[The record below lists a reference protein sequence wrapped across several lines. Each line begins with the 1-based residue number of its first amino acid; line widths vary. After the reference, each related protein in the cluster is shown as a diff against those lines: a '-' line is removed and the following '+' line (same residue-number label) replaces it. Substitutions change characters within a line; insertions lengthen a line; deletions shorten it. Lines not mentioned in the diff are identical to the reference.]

1 MAFNLPNSP
10 YNGPPPLVLEYSDDD
25 MAQIHAS
32 AELTVFIQ
40 LFGRKMGCYQLGSCI
55 HGFFNLDG
63 RVEVT
68 EHGHCRYSAKFSS
81 QGDYDRA
88 IQRSSWQISDHHVI
102 EVYKWE
108 PNFQFGKVPLLAVG
122 DFVEARVE
130 GLPVE
135 YCIDNAVLKI
145 GNAVCEPLGCPV
157 YMVDTL
163 NGKPP
168 RFWFLLTGSTCL
180 DLPLHVQING
190 GPLVGLSYSRA
201 QQCYHCGRYGH
212 FRKTCP
218 ELNQRIRSPNRATPS
233 NSGPIRVHRP
243 HLGRQPAPV
252 SYVSP
257 RTSFP
262 AETHEGTTGSEESHE
277 GTTSSGESHEGTT
290 SSEES
295 HEETTSSE
303 ESHEGTTSSEECHE
317 GTTSSITPFSPI
329 EFFAGSSGSTS
340 PSRLI
345 EETKMSPK
353 GAMLVENGM
362 ESKPKCYNMGEEVS
376 GIDVAVRVSHLNYQ
390 RGNQRWVS
398 ITPRAGDGPR
408 CSKKLLC
415 TSIENAEDRNAIRA
429 IKDTCYE
436 NNVSMAI
443 VFDKSSVLSNDDRIV
458 RCFGFSDSYCAEMI
472 FRRFREDGSAVDV
485 KGNCLLMWNAEEL
498 RVNVSPVS
506 YGNTPLLS
514 QHLEFNASWVV
525 SESDSDES
533 SNGFSSSEGEGSI
546 GSSVSSDE
554 YSRNGDI
561 DSDESSLFSSAGE
574 GVSNESSAS
583 SSSSNESLIFLPNG
597 ATDSEASSLFSTD
610 AEEISNGSSAPSS
623 SEEGNDSF
631 ILSPN
636 GE

>member
-1 MAFNLPNSP
+1 MAFDYVNSP
-10 YNGPPPLVLEYSDDD
+10 PLIINYSADD
-25 MAQIHAS
+25 MAQIHANVKF
-32 AELTVFIQ
+32 TVFIQ
-40 LFGRKMGCYQLGSCI
+40 LHGRKMGCYQLGSCL
-55 HGFFNLDG
+55 HGLFKLDG

-68 EHGHCRYSAKFSS
+68 EHGHCRYSAKFAS

-88 IQRSSWQISDHHVI
+88 IQRSSWQISAHHVI
-102 EVYKWE
+102 EVYRWE

-145 GNAVCEPLGCPV
+145 GNAVCEPLGCPI

-168 RFWFLLTGSTCL
+168 RFWFPLIGSTSL
-180 DLPLHVQING
+180 DLPLHVQIAG

-218 ELNQRIRSPNRATPS
+218 ELNQRTRSPNRATPS
-233 NSGPIRVHRP
+233 NSGPTRVGRP

-262 AETHEGTTGSEESHE
+262 EENREG
-277 GTTSSGESHEGTT
+277 
-290 SSEES
+290 
-295 HEETTSSE
+295 TTSSE
-303 ESHEGTTSSEECHE
+303 ESHEGTTSSEESHVGTTSSEESHEEITSSEESHERTTSLEESHE

-329 EFFAGSSGSTS
+329 EFFAHSSGSTS
-340 PSRLI
+340 PSRPI

-353 GAMLVENGM
+353 GAMLVENGT
-362 ESKPKCYNMGEEVS
+362 ESKPKGYNIGEEVS
-376 GIDVAVRVSHLNYQ
+376 EIDVAVKVAHLNDQ
-390 RGNQRWVS
+390 RGNQRWVA

-415 TSIENAEDRNAIRA
+415 TSIENAEDRNAICA
-429 IKDTCYE
+429 LKDTCYE
-436 NNVSMAI
+436 NDVSMAI

-458 RCFGFSDSYCAEMI
+458 RCFGFSASYSAEMT
-472 FRRFREDGSAVDV
+472 FRRFREDGSAVNV
-485 KGNCLLMWNAEEL
+485 KGNCLLMWNGEEL
-498 RVNVSPVS
+498 RVSVSPVS
-506 YGNTPLLS
+506 YGNTQLLS
-514 QHLEFNASWVV
+514 QHLEFIASWVV

-546 GSSVSSDE
+546 SSSVSSDE
-554 YSRNGDI
+554 SSRNGDT

-574 GVSNESSAS
+574 GVSNESSSS
-583 SSSSNESLIFLPNG
+583 SSSSNESSIFLPNG
-597 ATDSEASSLFSTD
+597 DTDSEGSSLFSTD

-623 SEEGNDSF
+623 SEEGNESF

-636 GE
+636 GEWD